1 MQPGAWWQG
10 SQGRMAT
17 WRLRWD
23 PGWEQRALPV
33 RLAWVA
39 LERVE
44 KSGPGSKVSR
54 PEVFLIVQKLK
65 RALDRGE
72 PAV

>member
-1 MQPGAWWQG
+1 M
-10 SQGRMAT
+10 
-17 WRLRWD
+17 
-23 PGWEQRALPV
+23 
-33 RLAWVA
+33 RLAWAA

-65 RALDRGE
+65 RALDRDE